1 MTALRVVL
9 LIRCVV
15 FLVRVGA
22 VPPDI
27 LSLLWKTLSS
37 IIHFICQEYSCCV
50 FIGTSTCTVQYI
62 VIHVRYVH
70 VWLYLGYICLS
81 TIKFPVSNSPN
92 LHQCNKYI
100 WIFVYLHRLDFCSRL
115 LVVIR
120 ASQHFFLHSLW
131 CPFPPNRRRSTISK
145 TKAPLSQATTA
156 VSRCVTD
163 EAHSGHLN
171 IFHLDSRR
179 RRESLSGLNV
189 SCCY

>member
-1 MTALRVVL
+1 MYVMYMYDYTSDTFVYQ
-9 LIRCVV
+9 
-15 FLVRVGA
+15 
-22 VPPDI
+22 
-27 LSLLWKTLSS
+27 LSS
-37 IIHFICQEYSCCV
+37 SQFPILRIYTHVTNIFESLY
-50 FIGTSTCTVQYI
+50 TCIDLTF
-62 VIHVRYVH
+62 VRDYWWSSGH
-70 VWLYLGYICLS
+70 
-81 TIKFPVSNSPN
+81 PN
-92 LHQCNKYI
+92 I
-100 WIFVYLHRLDFCSRL
+100 
-115 LVVIR
+115 
-120 ASQHFFLHSLW
+120 FFLHSLW